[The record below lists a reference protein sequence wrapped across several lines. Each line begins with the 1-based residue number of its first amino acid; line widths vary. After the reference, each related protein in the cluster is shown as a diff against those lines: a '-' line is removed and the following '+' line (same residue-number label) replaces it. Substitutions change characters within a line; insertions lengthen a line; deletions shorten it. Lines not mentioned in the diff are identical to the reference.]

1 MLDGWWWVMEEDSG
15 QVDVGVCVKK
25 AQCASGVQKD
35 WRPTRHTRRL
45 AVLCCADA
53 GFLSPLSQ
61 AQQRSAQG
69 ETVGHAGDP

>member
-45 AVLCCADA
+45 AVLLLAS
-53 GFLSPLSQ
+53 FHLSGS
-61 AQQRSAQG
+61 AAQRSAARTG
-69 ETVGHAGDP
+69 